1 MDEFYEADV
10 EYQMYLDDGGTMSY
24 SSFLYTFYPWLV
36 TREEHLEELED
47 EEGDEAL
54 RDFTDWLDGFEG
66 DLPF

>member
-10 EYQMYLDDGGTMSY
+10 GYQMYLDDGGTKSFT
-24 SSFLYTFYPWLV
+24 SFLYTFYPWLV
-36 TREEHLEELED
+36 PREEYLEELED
-47 EEGDEAL
+47 EEEDEAL